1 MDEEIMDDDHFWP
14 DDWIYDDFETMNQNE
29 ADDYRN
35 EGPEYDGEDDEDFT
49 DTRRQEA
56 EEANRGSV

>member
-1 MDEEIMDDDHFWP
+1 MDE
-14 DDWIYDDFETMNQNE
+14 DDFETMNQNE

-56 EEANRGSV
+56 EDRLG

>member
-1 MDEEIMDDDHFWP
+1 MDE
-14 DDWIYDDFETMNQNE
+14 DWAMENALYPWLDDDFEVMNQNE

-56 EEANRGSV
+56 EEGNNGSVR